1 MLDGA
6 SQFAATDD
14 RGAVRCG
21 TNGGM
26 NLPQVHA
33 HHTAFC
39 ENGCFEAIL
48 DHKIPFIRTRLTIV
62 HQARFF
68 DLCLLLLCK
77 RCGQGDKQVL
87 SVGECKADLVGL
99 ALDLAGFEEG
109 AAKTLALV
117 GETSACVLF
126 AKFAGGLG
134 GLVETLLCGVD
145 AVGMKDGIRFG
156 EGIID
161 ALGLRGGHPDAVFA
175 IKAPMTDKDTVVH
188 LSTCAVESVENVS
201 FLRGG
206 CCPCENHLCTLVL
219 TTQPF
224 AWGILN
230 KENTTQT
237 LSNLQLFFQ

>member
-1 MLDGA
+1 MPLALRHLGLEFGKTFVSLLDGA

-68 DLCLLLLCK
+68 DLYLLLLCK
-77 RCGQGDKQVL
+77 LCGQGDKQVL
-87 SVGECKADLVGL
+87 SVGEGEADLVRF

-117 GETSACVLF
+117 GETGACVLF
-126 AKFAGGLG
+126 AKFAGGLD
-134 GLVETLLCGVD
+134 GLVETLLGGVD
-145 AVGMKDGIRFG
+145 TVGMKDGIRLG
-156 EGIID
+156 ESIID

-175 IKAPMTDKDTVVH
+175 IKAPMTNEDTVVN
-188 LSTCAVESVENVS
+188 LRASAIESIENVS
-201 FLRGG
+201 VLGGG
-206 CCPCENHLCTLVL
+206 CCPCEDHLC
-219 TTQPF
+219 
-224 AWGILN
+224 A
-230 KENTTQT
+230 
-237 LSNLQLFFQ
+237 SM